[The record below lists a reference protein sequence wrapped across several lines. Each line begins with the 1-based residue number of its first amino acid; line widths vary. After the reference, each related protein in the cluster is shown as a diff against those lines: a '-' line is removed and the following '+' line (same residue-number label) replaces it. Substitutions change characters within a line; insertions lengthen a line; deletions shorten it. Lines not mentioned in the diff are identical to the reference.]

1 MTVNFQTSNIYQD
14 FYKKI
19 GITPTAKNNTENQNA
34 STIPSVKIGDVQDA
48 VYRKKLFGIIGISAG
63 SIFLLTI
70 ITLFTLSK
78 GFSGSI
84 GKKLKS
90 ISEKAKKHIYDL
102 TAQSKHLTNKQ
113 KFQLRI
119 NKVIQNTADT
129 MQASSNISAVKDSFI
144 QHWLNKMH
152 IDKVINKINAVF
164 KNIVLKTKN
173 NNYQSAE
180 YSVVEFCNYLQ
191 KIAKQHPNS
200 PLSKNIEEKANK
212 ILELYLKEFSS
223 IKHID
228 RANEFWE
235 KTKGLDKEVYD
246 ILFRQK
252 GGIFKNL
259 KRFRS
264 YITTDL
270 IAKERTKY
278 VNSIFKAKKEISNS
292 LSDVNTEIKQA
303 LFSLKTT
310 VDVKNNKAVEIV
322 KEITKILESNKA
334 INGINEEYS
343 RKHLFEI
350 LKTKLDELAK
360 ISMDTNKSKEINAL
374 TIEKIEKF
382 KKILDMNNY
391 KKGLAQEA
399 MTDLKQMFETLGGK
413 NSKEYKQLQKLI
425 HNMNKRL
432 NTAIECENITY
443 EKLAELQ
450 VGSAPAD
457 VLGILGPTAIG
468 TFMVVNSDDKS
479 ERISNTLTKGIPILG
494 GVGVSYYGT
503 TRGFT
508 GAKNLGLSLITGFL
522 LNILGEQADKFVKSH
537 RKEQE
542 KLRKAFDAFTKMQ
555 KASAKTEGKTK

>member
-19 GITPTAKNNTENQNA
+19 GITPTSKNNTENQNA

-191 KIAKQHPNS
+191 KIAKQQPNS